1 MNKFFSCAVESF
13 GYCCAFGSI
22 YRRSPDCEVF
32 IASDGDDYERAVF
45 FDRLIKNLKGF
56 SLDVF
61 NPFFDESPDGIYIEN
76 TDTYILSDSGFNRC
90 APVMAGAWEK
100 YFSVTGEKE
109 YPKSVKEEITARR
122 NSESAFYKDAG
133 ENLKKAERVRER
145 LHSELAGSFNDEKA
159 VNFIR
164 RFCSKNLKS
173 PPAGTDSGLRLL
185 SAVTPLGVHTHYDT
199 IFSMCDKTV
208 DIQDPTGFAGAVIT
222 SVIKDYA
229 KKRNIPFI
237 MSPCYFSAGFAQ
249 FLIFPGER
257 LCLSVSDENHILPF
271 KARESVGIP
280 RFFANEALSGKAAEK
295 TRILLD
301 AENSFIEK
309 AVMSVYKGRDE
320 RFAAG
325 YAAAEFSDAKKAEE
339 SADRLCERILS

>member
-22 YRRSPDCEVF
+22 YRRSPNCEVF

-109 YPKSVKEEITARR
+109 YPKSVKEEIAARR

-145 LHSELAGSFNDEKA
+145 LH
-159 VNFIR
+159 
-164 RFCSKNLKS
+164 
-173 PPAGTDSGLRLL
+173 

-257 LCLSVSDENHILPF
+257 LCLSLSDENHILPF